1 MFVNIH
7 LIEVSVI
14 SGDFMIKKF
23 LSAMEDAVDI
33 LLKKNSNEV
42 ILFHHNDT
50 DGLTSGTILLYVFE
64 AAGYEVSRFSLEKPY
79 PQVLEK
85 IFSNDG
91 KIIIFA
97 DFAGKIAPLIS
108 QLNGGRNLVLII
120 DHHLAEESRDESVIN
135 LDGDLFGIKGD
146 RDISASATC
155 FLFAQILLKSINKS
169 AEFLSHLGV
178 LGAIGDGFLV
188 DGVLSGIN
196 REVLQIAEKLKLIR
210 VVEGQSGEDYFITLG
225 GIEYPASD
233 ICVALDTLGGVG
245 YYQNGTALGIELCQ
259 NGLTASLEKL
269 IDELNRKKEEI
280 FLREINYI
288 KQKINTTKN
297 LNWFNVY
304 DRFKPMGVKMIGVF
318 CNIIKDM
325 DFLDENKYIAGFQT
339 VPNEVPG
346 FGNIEFNST
355 KISMRVSNYL
365 TEEIRSKSA
374 PGLSSFLPA
383 ATINVG
389 GFADACHGLSA
400 ATTVRLGQERDL
412 IIEIEKELIKLGR
425 N

>member
-1 MFVNIH
+1 MMKVNGIY
-7 LIEVSVI
+7 
-14 SGDFMIKKF
+14 GDFMINKF
-23 LSAMEDAVDI
+23 VSAMEDAVAV
-33 LLKKNSNEV
+33 LKKRTSKEV

-50 DGLTSGTILLYVFE
+50 DGLTSGTILLYAFE
-64 AAGYEVSRFSLEKPY
+64 TAGYKVSRFSLEKPY

-85 IFSNDG
+85 IFSDEG

-97 DFAGKIAPLIS
+97 DFAGKIAPLIA
-108 QLNGGRNLVLII
+108 QLNAGRNLVLII
-120 DHHLAEESRDESVIN
+120 DHHLAEESGDESVIN

-155 FLFAQILLKSINKS
+155 FLFAQVLLKSINGN

-188 DGVLSGIN
+188 DGVLSGVN
-196 REVLQIAEKLKLIR
+196 REVLQIAEKLELIR
-210 VVEGQSGEDYFITLG
+210 VVKNHSGEDYFITLA

-280 FLREINYI
+280 FSREINNI
-288 KQKINTTKN
+288 KQKIKTTKN
-297 LNWFNVY
+297 LSWFNVY

-325 DFLDENKYIAGFQT
+325 DFLDETKYIAGFQT

-346 FGNIEFNST
+346 FGEIEFDST
-355 KISMRVSNYL
+355 KISMRVSNFL
-365 TEEIRSKSA
+365 TEEIRGKLA

-383 ATINVG
+383 ATINMG

-400 ATTVRLGQERDL
+400 ATTVRLGQEEEL
-412 IIEIEKELIKLGR
+412 IIEIEKELAKLGR